1 MTFVLG
7 IIGVIIQLALLVIV
21 FSIPWRFR
29 KQREYMEQQKLD
41 ITNKLYALQKTQD
54 ELLRLVE
61 ALQNN
66 DTAANTAPH
75 DQQNH

>member
-29 KQREYMEQQKLD
+29 EQREYMEQQKLD

-66 DTAANTAPH
+66 DTATNTAPH

>member
-29 KQREYMEQQKLD
+29 EQREYMEQQKLD

-66 DTAANTAPH
+66 DTATNTAPH
-75 DQQNH
+75 DRQNQ

>member
-29 KQREYMEQQKLD
+29 EQREYMEQQKLD

-66 DTAANTAPH
+66 DNATNTAPH

>member
-1 MTFVLG
+1 MTFGLG

-29 KQREYMEQQKLD
+29 EQRKYMEQQKLD

-66 DTAANTAPH
+66 DTATNTVSH